1 MTVDMILRAKGQ
13 EVETIRAEATVT
25 MAIQLFTAKGIG
37 ALVVTSDGERVE
49 GVLSERD
56 VVRGLAQFGGDV
68 LGMRVAEVMS
78 QPTPMCTP
86 TDTVKHVMEEMTR
99 TRQRHLPVVD
109 QASRLA
115 GIVSI
120 GDVVKSRLE
129 ELELETNVLRDAYLV
144 HPLSAR
150 PA

>member
-1 MTVDMILRAKGQ
+1 MTVDMILRGKGRD
-13 EVETIRAEATVT
+13 VETIPAEATVM
-25 MAIQLFTAKGIG
+25 MAIQVFTAKGIG
-37 ALVVTSDGERVE
+37 ALVVTPDGKRVE

-56 VVRGLAQFGGDV
+56 VVRGLARFGADV

-78 QPTPMCTP
+78 GPAPMCTP
-86 TDTVKHVMEEMTR
+86 RDSVKHVMEEMTR
-99 TRQRHLPVVD
+99 TRHRHLPVAD
-109 QASRLA
+109 EAGLA